1 MSIHDGHR
9 NRLRKKFKE
18 GNIEDHELLELLLF
32 SAIPRRNTNEIA
44 HRLLENFGSVNGV
57 FNASEKALCS
67 VEGIGKSSAMLIKV
81 VSKCIE
87 RYLMPTNMPS
97 EKVDTLSK
105 LEKYIA
111 SLFYCAT
118 NEKVYVLLFNNS
130 KSVILCRALGEG
142 NACFSEVEAYKILN
156 LAVEYGA
163 ASVAIAHNHPN
174 GIAMPSEEDIKITN
188 GIKSALEQMKINFLD
203 HFIVVGDRCV
213 PILNGGYANK
223 DIDI

>member
-1 MSIHDGHR
+1 M
-9 NRLRKKFKE
+9 
-18 GNIEDHELLELLLF
+18 
-32 SAIPRRNTNEIA
+32 
-44 HRLLENFGSVNGV
+44 
-57 FNASEKALCS
+57 
-67 VEGIGKSSAMLIKV
+67 
-81 VSKCIE
+81 
-87 RYLMPTNMPS
+87 
-97 EKVDTLSK
+97 
-105 LEKYIA
+105 
-111 SLFYCAT
+111 
-118 NEKVYVLLFNNS
+118 
-130 KSVILCRALGEG
+130 GEG